1 MKKPGLI
8 ITEIQRDAWESLTDE
23 QAGKLVKILLNYQ
36 FDDVIPDNLPP
47 DIRMA
52 FSFLRPVIDKQ
63 REDYNTKCQKAKE
76 AIKTRWAN
84 ANERIPPNTDEYERI
99 PPNTDDTNR
108 IELNRTELNR
118 IEKNNI
124 PPLSPYSASAGGKK
138 TGKRFSRP
146 SVEDVSEYIAEKG
159 YTVDAQHFIDYYE
172 ANGWKVGRNP
182 MRDWRA
188 AVRTWQ
194 QREQADT
201 RTTGKP
207 QQPDG
212 VTLGAGEWIEPDG
225 RRTYGTG
232 RYTVPIDAPARPSER
247 YGWDSANRTWIL

>member
-8 ITEIQRDAWESLTDE
+8 ITEIQRDAWEILTDE
-23 QAGKLVKILLNYQ
+23 QAGKLVKILIKYQ

-47 DIRMA
+47 DLRMA
-52 FSFLRPVIDKQ
+52 FLFLKPVIDKQ
-63 REDYNTKCQKAKE
+63 RDDYDAVCEKRRQAAE
-76 AIKTRWAN
+76 QRWNKQQTDAN
-84 ANERIPPNTDEYERI
+84 VYTSMQVDASDA
-99 PPNTDDTNR
+99 NR

-118 IEKNNI
+118 IDIEK
-124 PPLSPYSASAGGKK
+124 STGVDSKK
-138 TGKRFSRP
+138 TGNRFSRP

-201 RTTGKP
+201 RTRTAAKS

-212 VTLGAGEWIEPDG
+212 AILGAGEWIGPDG

-232 RYTVPIDAPARPSER
+232 KATIPPDAPPRPSER
-247 YGWDSANRTWIL
+247 YGWDAANRTWIL

>member
-23 QAGKLVKILLNYQ
+23 QAGKLVKILIKYQ
-36 FDDVIPDNLPP
+36 FDDAIPDNLPP
-47 DIRMA
+47 DLRMA
-52 FSFLRPVIDKQ
+52 FTFLKPVIDKQ
-63 REDYNTKCQKAKE
+63 KDDYNAVCEKRRQAAE
-76 AIKTRWAN
+76 QRWSSQQMDAN
-84 ANERIPPNTDEYERI
+84 AYTSMQTIQEDANDA
-99 PPNTDDTNR
+99 NR
-108 IELNRTELNR
+108 IELNRTEWNR
-118 IEKNNI
+118 IDIEK
-124 PPLSPYSASAGGKK
+124 STHVDSKK

-194 QREQADT
+194 QREQADARA

-212 VTLGAGEWIEPDG
+212 VTLGVGEWIEADG

-232 RYTVPIDAPARPSER
+232 KITIPPDAPPRPGER